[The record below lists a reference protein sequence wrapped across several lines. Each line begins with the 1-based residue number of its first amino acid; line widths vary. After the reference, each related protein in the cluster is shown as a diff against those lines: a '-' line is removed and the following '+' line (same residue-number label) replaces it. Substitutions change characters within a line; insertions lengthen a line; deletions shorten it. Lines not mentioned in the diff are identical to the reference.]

1 MASGTTNMKLG
12 IIAGGG
18 ALPGLLASAC
28 ADSDRASYIL
38 ALTGF
43 AEEKRMPRP
52 PDAWVQLGEVGKGLQ
67 ILRQAGV
74 KDVVMAGSVVR
85 PPLRNMKTDIKGA
98 ALLARVV
105 GRTLGD
111 DRILTAVIAEIESEG
126 FRVVGIDSILK
137 TLLAEAGPLGSHL
150 PDPVATQDI
159 VRGFEVARSLGAAD
173 VGQAV
178 VVQEGIVLGVEAAEG
193 TDALLAR
200 CFDLRQAGLG
210 GVLIKAKKPQQERR
224 ADLPTIGVDTIKNAH
239 AAGLRGI
246 AIEAGHALII
256 DKSSVS
262 ALADDLGIF
271 VVGHTDCN
279 SEVGI
284 G

>member
-1 MASGTTNMKLG
+1 M
-12 IIAGGG
+12 
-18 ALPGLLASAC
+18 
-28 ADSDRASYIL
+28 
-38 ALTGF
+38 
-43 AEEKRMPRP
+43 
-52 PDAWVQLGEVGKGLQ
+52 
-67 ILRQAGV
+67 
-74 KDVVMAGSVVR
+74 
-85 PPLRNMKTDIKGA
+85 
-98 ALLARVV
+98 
-105 GRTLGD
+105 
-111 DRILTAVIAEIESEG
+111 
-126 FRVVGIDSILK
+126 
-137 TLLAEAGPLGSHL
+137 GSHL
-150 PDPVATQDI
+150 PDPVAAQDI

-262 ALADDLGIF
+262 ALADDLVIF